1 MVKKNLVDEDKENG
15 KEERKGL
22 HEY

>member
-1 MVKKNLVDEDKENG
+1 MVKKNLVDEDKEND